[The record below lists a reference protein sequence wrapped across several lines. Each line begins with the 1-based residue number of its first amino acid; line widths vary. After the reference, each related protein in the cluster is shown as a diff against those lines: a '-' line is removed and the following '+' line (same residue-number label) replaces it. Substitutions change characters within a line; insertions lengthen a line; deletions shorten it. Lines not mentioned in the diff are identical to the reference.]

1 MATKKRPV
9 QGVENKPYIE
19 AMRLL
24 RRSGAAGVHD
34 SRPRGQRDRKG
45 AKTAAIKDASS

>member
-1 MATKKRPV
+1 MPQKKRTP
-9 QGVENKPYIE
+9 QRVENKPYIE

-24 RRSGAAGVHD
+24 RRSGAAGAHD

-45 AKTAAIKDASS
+45 AKTAAIRDASH